1 MEIRTATL
9 ETCGAARGV
18 VIVIDVIR
26 AFTTAAVALAAGAAE
41 IMPVSGVEE
50 ARQCRARWPEALVM
64 GEEGGLPP
72 AGFDFGNSPSALLG
86 RDLGGRRLIQ
96 RTGAGTQ
103 GLVRSRQAEVLFA
116 ASFVC
121 AAATVRA
128 VQALRPAAVT
138 LLPTDHLQAEDPA
151 CAEYLAAGLRGETPD
166 PAPYLARVRAGGLT
180 RVQPGPA
187 DQGWPEW
194 AVRQFVADL
203 DLCEAVDR
211 YRFAMRAERRAEGL
225 VLTAQPA

>member
-1 MEIRTATL
+1 MRIETATMA
-9 ETCGAARGV
+9 TCGEARGV

-26 AFTTAAVALAAGAAE
+26 AFTTAAVALAAGASA
-41 IMPVSGVEE
+41 IVPVSGVEE
-50 ARQCRARWPEALVM
+50 ALQGRERWPGALVM
-64 GEEGGLPP
+64 GEVGGLPP

-121 AAATVRA
+121 AAATARA
-128 VQALRPAAVT
+128 VRALRPDTVT

-151 CAEYLAAGLRGETPD
+151 CAEYLAARLRDETPD
-166 PAPYLARVRAGGLT
+166 PAPYLARVRAGGLA

-187 DQGWPEW
+187 NQGWPEW
-194 AVRQFVADL
+194 AVSQFLADL
-203 DLCEAVDR
+203 DLCAAVDR
-211 YRFAMRAERRAEGL
+211 YDFAMRVERRADGL
-225 VLTAQPA
+225 LLTAQPA

>member
-1 MEIRTATL
+1 VQIDIATL
-9 ETCGAARGV
+9 ETGGEVTGV

-26 AFTTAAVALAAGAAE
+26 AFTTAAFALAAGAAE
-41 IMPVSGVEE
+41 IVPVSGVAE
-50 ARQCRARWPEALVM
+50 ALQLRQRWPEALVM
-64 GEEGGLPP
+64 GEVGGLPP

-86 RDLGGRRLIQ
+86 RDLGRRRLIQ

-128 VQALRPAAVT
+128 VQALNPETVT
-138 LLPTDHLQAEDPA
+138 LLPTDHTQDEDPA
-151 CAEYLAAGLRGETPD
+151 CAEYLAAGLRGAWPD
-166 PAPYLARVRAGGLT
+166 PAPYLARVRAAGLT
-180 RVQPGPA
+180 RVHPGPA

-194 AVRQFVADL
+194 AARQFLSDL
-203 DLCEAVDR
+203 DLCVAVDR
-211 YRFAMRAERRAEGL
+211 FDFAMRAERRPEG
-225 VLTAQPA
+225 VVVTAQPA

>member
-1 MEIRTATL
+1 MHIHMATL

-18 VIVIDVIR
+18 VVVIDVIR
-26 AFTTAAVALAAGAAE
+26 AFTTAAFALAAGAGE
-41 IMPVSGVEE
+41 IVPVSGVDE
-50 ARQCRARWPEALVM
+50 ALQLHKRWPEALVM
-64 GEEGGLPP
+64 GEVGGLPP
-72 AGFDFGNSPSALLG
+72 AGFHFGNSPSALLG
-86 RDLGGRRLIQ
+86 QDLGGRRLIQ

-128 VQALRPAAVT
+128 VRALRPEAVT
-138 LLPTDHLQAEDPA
+138 LLPTDHAQGEDPA
-151 CAEYLAAGLRGETPD
+151 CAEYLAERLRGAAPD
-166 PAPYLARVRAGGLT
+166 PAPYLTRVRAAGLT

-187 DQGWPEW
+187 DQHWPEW
-194 AVRQFVADL
+194 HIHQYLADL

-211 YRFAMRAERRAEGL
+211 FDFAMRVERGADGLALRMERA
-225 VLTAQPA
+225 

>member
-1 MEIRTATL
+1 MQIQTATL
-9 ETCGAARGV
+9 ETCAEARGV

-26 AFTTAAVALAAGAAE
+26 AFTTAAVALAAGVRE
-41 IMPVSGVEE
+41 IMPVSGVDE
-50 ARQCRARWPEALVM
+50 ALGLRARWPEALVM
-64 GEEGGLPP
+64 GEVGGLPP

-103 GLVRSRQAEVLFA
+103 GLVRCRQAEALFA

-121 AAATVRA
+121 AAATARA
-128 VQALRPAAVT
+128 VRALRPETVT
-138 LLPTDHLQAEDPA
+138 LLPPDHTQDEDAA
-151 CAEYLAAGLRGETPD
+151 CAEYLAAGLRGAWPD
-166 PAPYLARVRAGGLT
+166 PAPYQARVHAAGLR

-194 AVRQFVADL
+194 AVRQFLADL

-211 YRFAMRAERRAEGL
+211 YDFAMRVERRADGL
-225 VLTAQPA
+225 LLTARPA